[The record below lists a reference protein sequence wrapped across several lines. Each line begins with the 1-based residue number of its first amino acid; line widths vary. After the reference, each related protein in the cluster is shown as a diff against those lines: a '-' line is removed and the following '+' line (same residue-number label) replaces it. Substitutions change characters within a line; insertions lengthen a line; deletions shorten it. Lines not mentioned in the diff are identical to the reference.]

1 MADQGTESQITV
13 GDQTPGGL
21 SMEGHLPERMGIVI
35 IEASPERVVGTM
47 PVAGNTQP
55 YGLLHGGA
63 SVVLAE
69 TLGSIGA
76 ALHAARLFNGIAV
89 GIEVNATHHKSARE
103 GLVTGVATPLR
114 LGGLIASYEIVVT
127 GEDGERVCTARLTCA
142 LRRG

>member
-1 MADQGTESQITV
+1 MTV
-13 GDQTPGGL
+13 GEDLAGGL
-21 SMEGHLPERMGIVI
+21 SMEGTLPERMGITI
-35 IEASPERVVGTM
+35 LEASPERVVATM

-89 GIEVNATHHKSARE
+89 GIEVNATHHKAARA
-103 GLVTGVATPLR
+103 GTVTGVATPLR
-114 LGGLIASYEIVVT
+114 LGGMIASYEIVIT
-127 GEDGERVCTARLTCA
+127 DESGERVCTARLTCA
-142 LRRG
+142 LRRS